1 MSEQSR
7 RGGARL
13 GAGRPKGDRNVI
25 LNVRISEHADYIVG
39 KADNKSELIDELIKR
54 FGLRII
60 ENTG

>member
-13 GAGRPKGDRNVI
+13 GAGRPKGDRKVI
-25 LNVRISEHADYIVG
+25 LNVRISEHAEYIVG
-39 KADNKSELIDELIKR
+39 KAANKSEFIDELIKR

-60 ENTG
+60 DKTG